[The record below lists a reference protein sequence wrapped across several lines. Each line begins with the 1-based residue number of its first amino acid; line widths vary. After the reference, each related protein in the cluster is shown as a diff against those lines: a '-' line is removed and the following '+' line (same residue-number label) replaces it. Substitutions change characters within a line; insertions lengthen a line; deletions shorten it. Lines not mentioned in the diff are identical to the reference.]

1 MTDNVKYVL
10 FSWSGTRLSDFIQ
23 LTRTAG
29 PTGNGP
35 ALPSWRSQTFS
46 PFCSGSVRSDLRSEK
61 LTLTNRLK
69 LFVLIGNSVN
79 KRGQF
84 QTFERDSRFKSFLF
98 EGDDQLI
105 GIRYFVMGGVYVR
118 VLSKVTTKGA
128 QV

>member
-1 MTDNVKYVL
+1 MVT
-10 FSWSGTRLSDFIQ
+10 W
-23 LTRTAG
+23 
-29 PTGNGP
+29 
-35 ALPSWRSQTFS
+35 TFS
-46 PFCSGSVRSDLRSEK
+46 PFCSGSVLRSEK
-61 LTLTNRLK
+61 LTTNRLK